1 MKFCLEKIR
10 NKKILKE
17 SVQLNSFNESG
28 YFELKNKT
36 DIPYKNNNN
45 AMIL

>member
-10 NKKILKE
+10 NKNILKE
-17 SVQLNSFNESG
+17 SAQLNSFNESG

-36 DIPYKNNNN
+36 EIPHKNNNK

>member
-10 NKKILKE
+10 NKKVLKE
-17 SVQLNSFNESG
+17 SAQLNSSNESG
-28 YFELKNKT
+28 YFDLKNKT
-36 DIPYKNNNN
+36 DIPYKNNNK